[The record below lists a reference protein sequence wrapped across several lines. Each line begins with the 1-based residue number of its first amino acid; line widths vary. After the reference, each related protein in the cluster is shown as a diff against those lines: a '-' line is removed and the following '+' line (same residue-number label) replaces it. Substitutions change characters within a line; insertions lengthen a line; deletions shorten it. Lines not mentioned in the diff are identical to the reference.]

1 MYVCMSVCLYV
12 CMYVYI
18 ALYIIL
24 YMYVYYIYICVCVC
38 ENQFHNFTTPQ
49 RLQFSKITGQ
59 LTEMAFQLLLPL
71 PWLVFQTCKGLS
83 FTVGTKPGSRSQQ
96 VSFPQLREH
105 VVVTQT

>member
-1 MYVCMSVCLYV
+1 MHACMYVCMHV
-12 CMYVYI
+12 CMYVCILHYI
-18 ALYIIL
+18 LYCICMYII
-24 YMYVYYIYICVCVC
+24 YVC
-38 ENQFHNFTTPQ
+38 ENQSHNFTEPQ
-49 RLQFSKITGQ
+49 CLQFSKITGQ

-71 PWLVFQTCKGLS
+71 PWLVFHTCKGLS